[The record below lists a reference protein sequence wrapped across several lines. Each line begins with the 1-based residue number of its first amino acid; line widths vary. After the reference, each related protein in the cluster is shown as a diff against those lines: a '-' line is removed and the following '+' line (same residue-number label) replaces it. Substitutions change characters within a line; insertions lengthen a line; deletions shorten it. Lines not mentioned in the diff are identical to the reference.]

1 MASATRVASLESGV
15 MLCGRVSFERTIN
28 GMAAHMPAGA
38 TLDWTLD
45 VSAIMEAES
54 DQIVSAT
61 WLLGD
66 GLSAGAQSETAT
78 STTLFISAPSDP
90 SRKPYLCTITYSTTG
105 GRTVPRQFWMY
116 VEPPINF
123 S

>member
-1 MASATRVASLESGV
+1 MSCGRATFQQCEKGMVAS
-15 MLCGRVSFERTIN
+15 
-28 GMAAHMPAGA
+28 MPAGA

-45 VSAIMEAES
+45 MSAVMTAES
-54 DQIVSAT
+54 DQIVSAA

-66 GLSAGAQSETAT
+66 GLIAGAQSNTAT
-78 STTLFISAPSDP
+78 STTLFISAPAAP